1 MAGAPAPRWWVAC
14 CCGRAP
20 QRSDRV
26 ERQGSWANHCTQ
38 DLSSTPIVSRAST
51 SAHGSSGKS
60 GAVEARIVENPR
72 RSLSGRSLGQVK
84 ALAGHVAMVLFGLRV
99 WVVFAGKTRV
109 SSRYRDAERNIN
121 PHGSIPL
128 VAQFGPVQKDPVHQH
143 QGVRCQLD
151 GPCIHR
157 PVFVNVP
164 HGRGSGAPSSKWC
177 DDTAT
182 KSVVVVGVAIKA
194 LRASASCIP
203 VGTRVVEVVHAH
215 VDDRPLAPGRHECY
229 QLPCQNRFSGA
240 VETVNGHQ
248 SKTPRCNGAQ
258 TFGQECEGLVTT
270 HAMSLSATPGEPD
283 RHGWKI
289 HASTFG
295 WSRALTAE
303 GSETK

>member
-1 MAGAPAPRWWVAC
+1 MYVVADPTRRSKAPGRRGDPFYWRPRMWAEFPRIAGLYLSMFAVVTCSAITRRRVAMAGAPAPRWWVAC

-121 PHGSIPL
+121 PHGS
-128 VAQFGPVQKDPVHQH
+128 
-143 QGVRCQLD
+143 
-151 GPCIHR
+151 
-157 PVFVNVP
+157 
-164 HGRGSGAPSSKWC
+164 GSSQS
-177 DDTAT
+177 
-182 KSVVVVGVAIKA
+182 
-194 LRASASCIP
+194 
-203 VGTRVVEVVHAH
+203 RV
-215 VDDRPLAPGRHECY
+215 
-229 QLPCQNRFSGA
+229 
-240 VETVNGHQ
+240 
-248 SKTPRCNGAQ
+248 
-258 TFGQECEGLVTT
+258 
-270 HAMSLSATPGEPD
+270 
-283 RHGWKI
+283 
-289 HASTFG
+289 
-295 WSRALTAE
+295 
-303 GSETK
+303 